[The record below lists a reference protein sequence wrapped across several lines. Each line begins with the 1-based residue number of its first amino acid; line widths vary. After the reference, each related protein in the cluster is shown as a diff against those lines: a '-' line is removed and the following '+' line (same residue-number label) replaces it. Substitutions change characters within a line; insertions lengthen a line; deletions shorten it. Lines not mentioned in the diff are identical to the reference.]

1 MDSYILTNK
10 SSWLIIK
17 AIVILFALFVIRI
30 NAFSQAIDM
39 AEIRPDGIQIPN
51 VDHTLVANPIEGLL
65 VYDINTSS
73 FWYYEGTQW
82 QEIAGSGVSLSL
94 NEIKLENNVGDTT
107 VCIRGEG
114 PDSDGQIILYQQ
126 NHEIGTV
133 IDGGE
138 GSQGGQML
146 LYNSNGV
153 NTFQLDAEG
162 SAGNGFGAF
171 FGMYQSNGDPT
182 IIMDSNN
189 DGARGGAIRL
199 RDLQNDTKIFLVADE
214 GGTDNGGALKMYN
227 GDGDLAIE
235 LDAEF
240 GAGGKGRVITE
251 ELQITGGSD
260 FSESFN
266 VSDKIGVEKGMVLC
280 LDQINEGELKVS
292 NVRYD
297 KKVVGIVSG
306 ANGVNTGLIMSDNG
320 TIADGEFPI
329 ALAGRVYV
337 KVNQEGGEIQVGDF
351 LTTSS
356 ERGKAMKA
364 KNKRKA
370 KGAIIGK
377 AMTKADESGFVL
389 VLVNLQ

>member
-1 MDSYILTNK
+1 
-10 SSWLIIK
+10 
-17 AIVILFALFVIRI
+17 
-30 NAFSQAIDM
+30 
-39 AEIRPDGIQIPN
+39 
-51 VDHTLVANPIEGLL
+51 
-65 VYDINTSS
+65 
-73 FWYYEGTQW
+73 
-82 QEIAGSGVSLSL
+82 
-94 NEIKLENNVGDTT
+94 
-107 VCIRGEG
+107 
-114 PDSDGQIILYQQ
+114 
-126 NHEIGTV
+126 
-133 IDGGE
+133 
-138 GSQGGQML
+138 
-146 LYNSNGV
+146 
-153 NTFQLDAEG
+153 
-162 SAGNGFGAF
+162 
-171 FGMYQSNGDPT
+171 
-182 IIMDSNN
+182 
-189 DGARGGAIRL
+189 
-199 RDLQNDTKIFLVADE
+199 
-214 GGTDNGGALKMYN
+214 
-227 GDGDLAIE
+227 
-235 LDAEF
+235 
-240 GAGGKGRVITE
+240 
-251 ELQITGGSD
+251 
-260 FSESFN
+260 
-266 VSDKIGVEKGMVLC
+266 